1 MESNTPSCQ
10 SLSLPESIVAD
21 SSNRFPMRNDVDKAN
36 QARLQSLDGESYVFD
51 AVDWTP
57 YPDSKNTYLDSFMA
71 QKKLTLK
78 IGAQVMLIKNIDAT
92 LVNGTVGIVTGF
104 GPLESLDEDDDDTDA
119 LKKDKKLA
127 GMGAQASGAGGEK
140 GPIIRWSTPSGFEV
154 KAPEKMEFKVED
166 VKGSCL
172 AKRTQV
178 SHSSPPSHRDTDR
191 SPS

>member
-1 MESNTPSCQ
+1 MGLNTPNCQ
-10 SLSLPESIVAD
+10 SLSLAASTVAD
-21 SSNRFPMRNDVDKAN
+21 SPRRFPMRHDVDKAN
-36 QARLQSLDGESYVFD
+36 QARLHGLDGESYVFD
-51 AVDWTP
+51 AADWTP
-57 YPDSKNTYLDSFMA
+57 YQDAKNTYLDSFMA

-92 LVNGTVGIVTGF
+92 LVNGTIGIVTGF
-104 GPLESLDEDDDDTDA
+104 GPIESLDEDDDDTDA

-140 GPIIRWSTPSGFEV
+140 GPIIRWSTPNGFEI
-154 KAPEKMEFKVED
+154 KAPERVDFKVED

-178 SHSSPPSHRDTDR
+178 SHSSLIIPSNRY
-191 SPS
+191 